1 MLLLLPGYFEDKMLE
16 NFLKEDDKKKKKKR
30 QESFL
35 LPQTIGG
42 VRTLETRI
50 CTSRLIIISLC
61 VCVCVRPTEL
71 NCKYITCR
79 ATQVSNELRQ

>member
-50 CTSRLIIISLC
+50 CTSRLIIISVC
-61 VCVCVRPTEL
+61 VCVCAADGAEL
-71 NCKYITCR
+71 
-79 ATQVSNELRQ
+79 